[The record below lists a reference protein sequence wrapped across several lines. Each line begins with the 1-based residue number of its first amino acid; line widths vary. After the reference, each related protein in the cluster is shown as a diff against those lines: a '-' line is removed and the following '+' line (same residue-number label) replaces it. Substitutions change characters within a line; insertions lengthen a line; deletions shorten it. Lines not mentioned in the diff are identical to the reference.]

1 MDIIEFFQHSA
12 GKWFSQRTC
21 QDLPGVKSVAG
32 TTDLWLDA
40 LSSEDPEAIALCQ
53 EYGIDPA
60 EALAGVRIRW
70 ENKPIDLE
78 PKQSGS
84 TVLVAISNGSQPTEG
99 RLLRKS
105 TTSDELPIQSRYIIG
120 SDDVVTFIAESED
133 LYEEERIWYASDNLR
148 LRTHVVKRSDGFS
161 LASFY
166 SEIRMG
172 GTPKPS

>member
-21 QDLPGVKSVAG
+21 QDLPAVKSVAG

-60 EALAGVRIRW
+60 EALGGVRIRW
-70 ENKPIDLE
+70 ENKPSDSE

-84 TVLVAISNGSQPTEG
+84 TLLVAIANGSQPNEG
-99 RLLRKS
+99 KLLRKS
-105 TTSDELPIQSRYIIG
+105 GTSEPFASQSRYIIG
-120 SDDVVTFIAESED
+120 SDDVVTFIAESEE

-172 GTPKPS
+172 GKPQEA